1 MKSIWKKKI
10 MKIIG
15 ASVLVLLFL
24 FSAGIYSFSKRKSD
38 KKITKIF
45 QKKSSQIFI
54 KHLIFKNKDIRVFE
68 MQKKL
73 DTTLP
78 ILVFVHGSP
87 GSALDFKKY
96 FLDAEI
102 NQKYNIMS
110 YDRIG
115 YSDIET
121 GKVLSYLNDEVDVL
135 HEVLKNINLEQVVL
149 LGYSYGG
156 TIAMASTKRY
166 KKKIILAGAVK
177 GDLEPMF
184 WALNLFEWKLTRP
197 LVPKVFQAAAQEKLQ
212 HVNELSEFENIWNI
226 SESSV
231 LTIHGKKDRIVPFE
245 NSLFLKEKM
254 DKNKFTLLP
263 IEKGN
268 HSLVWTNFGLIK
280 AEILNVN

>member
-1 MKSIWKKKI
+1 MKSNLVKKI

-15 ASVLVLLFL
+15 ASVLVILLL

-45 QKKSSQIFI
+45 QKKSSQVFI

-68 MQKKL
+68 MQEKL
-73 DTTLP
+73 DTTSP
-78 ILVFVHGSP
+78 ILVFIHGSP

-96 FLDAEI
+96 FLDIEI
-102 NQKYNIMS
+102 NQKYNIIS
-110 YDRIG
+110 YDRVG
-115 YSDIET
+115 YSDVAT
-121 GKVLSYLNDEVDVL
+121 GKVLSSINDEVEVL
-135 HEVLKNINLEQVVL
+135 HEVLKNINLKQVILV
-149 LGYSYGG
+149 GYSYGG
-156 TIAMASTKRY
+156 TIVLASTKNY

-177 GDLEPMF
+177 GDLEPVF
-184 WALNLFEWKLTRP
+184 WALNLYEWKLTRP
-197 LVPKVFQAAAQEKLQ
+197 LVPKVFQAAAQEKIK
-212 HVNELSEFENIWNI
+212 HITELSEFENIWNV

-231 LTIHGKKDRIVPFE
+231 LTIHGKKDRIVPYE

-268 HSLVWTNFGLIK
+268 HSLVWTNFELIK
-280 AEILNVN
+280 GEILKVD